1 VKTEDIENIY
11 ELKLQAEQVQPFLR
25 DSTYRFENYVDNF
38 NHTEKNKCS
47 TEGHYIS
54 ESMLAY
60 EANHFVDIIET
71 HEMLFKDLKDA
82 VDRLPECQSNRY
94 IDGQRVRKE
103 VLEDDLTDLIDQYR
117 NDFDEV
123 IRVCGKTA
131 VEEDLP
137 GPQKVRSKRNQRQAQ
152 RQAAKQRS
160 TAEVLKSFFSD

>member
-38 NHTEKNKCS
+38 NHTEKTNAQQKDTTYPRVCWPMKQS
-47 TEGHYIS
+47 
-54 ESMLAY
+54 
-60 EANHFVDIIET
+60 HFVDIIET

-117 NDFDEV
+117 ND
-123 IRVCGKTA
+123 
-131 VEEDLP
+131 
-137 GPQKVRSKRNQRQAQ
+137 
-152 RQAAKQRS
+152 
-160 TAEVLKSFFSD
+160 

>member
-71 HEMLFKDLKDA
+71 HEMLLKILKM
-82 VDRLPECQSNRY
+82 RLIGCQNVKATD
-94 IDGQRVRKE
+94 I
-103 VLEDDLTDLIDQYR
+103 LTD
-117 NDFDEV
+117 NV
-123 IRVCGKTA
+123 SGK
-131 VEEDLP
+131 
-137 GPQKVRSKRNQRQAQ
+137 KYWKMI
-152 RQAAKQRS
+152 
-160 TAEVLKSFFSD
+160 